1 MNTVLWIILVFVALL
16 GGFYGGAYFARKQM
30 EKELAENPR
39 LNVDAVRTMMS
50 AAGQKPN
57 EAKVRQTYNQ
67 IIKQQK
73 QALADSKKRK
83 NNGGELGRES
93 QLFTCNLG
101 DKEARWIIDL

>member
-16 GGFYGGAYFARKQM
+16 AGFYGGAYFARKKM

-57 EAKVRQTYNQ
+57 EARVRQTYNQ

-73 QALADSKKRK
+73 QALANSKKK
-83 NNGGELGRES
+83 
-93 QLFTCNLG
+93 
-101 DKEARWIIDL
+101 KK

>member
-1 MNTVLWIILVFVALL
+1 
-16 GGFYGGAYFARKQM
+16 M

-67 IIKQQK
+67 IIKQQNK
-73 QALADSKKRK
+73 HLQIARKRK
-83 NNGGELGRES
+83 IMVGS
-93 QLFTCNLG
+93 WDVNLSFYM
-101 DKEARWIIDL
+101 

>member
-1 MNTVLWIILVFVALL
+1 MV
-16 GGFYGGAYFARKQM
+16 FYGGAYFARKQI

-73 QALADSKKRK
+73 QALADSKKKK

-101 DKEARWIIDL
+101 E

>member
-1 MNTVLWIILVFVALL
+1 M
-16 GGFYGGAYFARKQM
+16 
-30 EKELAENPR
+30 AENPR

-73 QALADSKKRK
+73 QALADSKKKK

>member
-1 MNTVLWIILVFVALL
+1 
-16 GGFYGGAYFARKQM
+16 M

-67 IIKQQK
+67 IIKQQNK
-73 QALADSKKRK
+73 HLQIARKKK
-83 NNGGELGRES
+83 IMVGS
-93 QLFTCNLG
+93 WDVNLSFYM
-101 DKEARWIIDL
+101 

>member
-16 GGFYGGAYFARKQM
+16 GGFYGGAYFSRKQI

-50 AAGQKPN
+50 AAGQKP
-57 EAKVRQTYNQ
+57 KVRQTYNQ

-73 QALADSKKRK
+73 QALANSKKK
-83 NNGGELGRES
+83 
-93 QLFTCNLG
+93 
-101 DKEARWIIDL
+101 

>member
-1 MNTVLWIILVFVALL
+1 MNFEHRPLDYSCFVALL
-16 GGFYGGAYFARKQM
+16 GGFMGAYFARKQM

-73 QALADSKKRK
+73 QALADSKKK
-83 NNGGELGRES
+83 
-93 QLFTCNLG
+93 
-101 DKEARWIIDL
+101 KK

>member
-1 MNTVLWIILVFVALL
+1 MDYSCFCSPFGW
-16 GGFYGGAYFARKQM
+16 FYGGAYFARKQM

-73 QALADSKKRK
+73 QALADSKKK
-83 NNGGELGRES
+83 
-93 QLFTCNLG
+93 
-101 DKEARWIIDL
+101 KK

>member
-50 AAGQKPN
+50 AAGQKCVKHITKLSN
-57 EAKVRQTYNQ
+57 NKNKHLQ
-67 IIKQQK
+67 I
-73 QALADSKKRK
+73 ARKRK

>member
-1 MNTVLWIILVFVALL
+1 MDYSCFCSPFGWFLW
-16 GGFYGGAYFARKQM
+16 GAYFARKQM

-73 QALADSKKRK
+73 QALADSKKK
-83 NNGGELGRES
+83 
-93 QLFTCNLG
+93 
-101 DKEARWIIDL
+101 KK

>member
-16 GGFYGGAYFARKQM
+16 GGFYGGALLCPQTN

-73 QALADSKKRK
+73 QALADSKKK
-83 NNGGELGRES
+83 
-93 QLFTCNLG
+93 
-101 DKEARWIIDL
+101 KK

>member
-57 EAKVRQTYNQ
+57 EAKVMV
-67 IIKQQK
+67 
-73 QALADSKKRK
+73 
-83 NNGGELGRES
+83 GELGRES

>member
-1 MNTVLWIILVFVALL
+1 MDYSCFCSPFGWFLWRRLL
-16 GGFYGGAYFARKQM
+16 ARKQM

-73 QALADSKKRK
+73 QALADSKKK
-83 NNGGELGRES
+83 
-93 QLFTCNLG
+93 
-101 DKEARWIIDL
+101 KK

>member
-16 GGFYGGAYFARKQM
+16 AGFYGGAYFARKQM

-57 EAKVRQTYNQ
+57 EARVRQKLSSNKNKHLQ
-67 IIKQQK
+67 I
-73 QALADSKKRK
+73 ARKRK
-83 NNGGELGRES
+83 NNGGELGHES
-93 QLFTCNLG
+93 QLFTCNVRG
-101 DKEARWIIDL
+101 

>member
-57 EAKVRQTYNQ
+57 EAKVRQ
-67 IIKQQK
+67 
-73 QALADSKKRK
+73 RK

>member
-57 EAKVRQTYNQ
+57 EAKEMCIRDR
-67 IIKQQK
+67 IIPRPKPRPRLSAK
-73 QALADSKKRK
+73 
-83 NNGGELGRES
+83 
-93 QLFTCNLG
+93 
-101 DKEARWIIDL
+101 

>member
-1 MNTVLWIILVFVALL
+1 MITLLWSSLVVVDLL
-16 GGFYGGAYFARKQM
+16 GGFYGGAFFARKQM

-73 QALADSKKRK
+73 QALADSKKK
-83 NNGGELGRES
+83 
-93 QLFTCNLG
+93 
-101 DKEARWIIDL
+101 KK

>member
-16 GGFYGGAYFARKQM
+16 AGFYGGAYFARKQM

-57 EAKVRQTYNQ
+57 EARVRQTYNQ

-73 QALADSKKRK
+73 QALANSKKK
-83 NNGGELGRES
+83 KKKWWGAG
-93 QLFTCNLG
+93 T
-101 DKEARWIIDL
+101 

>member
-50 AAGQKPN
+50 AAG

-73 QALADSKKRK
+73 QALADSKKK
-83 NNGGELGRES
+83 
-93 QLFTCNLG
+93 
-101 DKEARWIIDL
+101 KK

>member
-16 GGFYGGAYFARKQM
+16 AGFYGGAYFARKQM

-57 EAKVRQTYNQ
+57 EARVRQTYNQ

-73 QALADSKKRK
+73 QALANSKEKEK
-83 NNGGELGRES
+83 IMVGS
-93 QLFTCNLG
+93 WDVNLSF
-101 DKEARWIIDL
+101 LHVT

>member
-39 LNVDAVRTMMS
+39 LNVDAVRTMMIS
-50 AAGQKPN
+50 MRVKKPN

-73 QALADSKKRK
+73 QALADSKKK
-83 NNGGELGRES
+83 
-93 QLFTCNLG
+93 
-101 DKEARWIIDL
+101 KK

>member
-1 MNTVLWIILVFVALL
+1 MEALTL
-16 GGFYGGAYFARKQM
+16 PANKWRKN
-30 EKELAENPR
+30 LAENPR

-73 QALADSKKRK
+73 QALADSKKK
-83 NNGGELGRES
+83 
-93 QLFTCNLG
+93 
-101 DKEARWIIDL
+101 KK

>member
-1 MNTVLWIILVFVALL
+1 MEAHTLPANKW
-16 GGFYGGAYFARKQM
+16 RK
-30 EKELAENPR
+30 NW

-73 QALADSKKRK
+73 QALADSKKK
-83 NNGGELGRES
+83 
-93 QLFTCNLG
+93 
-101 DKEARWIIDL
+101 KK

>member
-73 QALADSKKRK
+73 QALADSKKK
-83 NNGGELGRES
+83 EKIMVGS
-93 QLFTCNLG
+93 WDVNLSF
-101 DKEARWIIDL
+101 LHVT

>member
-1 MNTVLWIILVFVALL
+1 
-16 GGFYGGAYFARKQM
+16 M

-73 QALADSKKRK
+73 QALADSKKK
-83 NNGGELGRES
+83 
-93 QLFTCNLG
+93 
-101 DKEARWIIDL
+101 KK

>member
-1 MNTVLWIILVFVALL
+1 
-16 GGFYGGAYFARKQM
+16 M

-73 QALADSKKRK
+73 QALADSKKK
-83 NNGGELGRES
+83 KKGGKAELENFEQKMPSGW
-93 QLFTCNLG
+93 
-101 DKEARWIIDL
+101 ADL

>member
-30 EKELAENPR
+30 EKELAEKSSFECGT
-39 LNVDAVRTMMS
+39 LLRTMMS

-83 NNGGELGRES
+83 NMVGSWDVNLS
-93 QLFTCNLG
+93 FFTCNLG
-101 DKEARWIIDL
+101 G